1 MEIDKILLNFYVQ
14 IIADNILDFGVQM
27 SSVLLNELNVC
38 DWGMVS
44 NEQRAA

>member
-1 MEIDKILLNFYVQ
+1 
-14 IIADNILDFGVQM
+14 LDFGVQM
-27 SSVLLNELNVC
+27 SSVLLNELDVCDWVRFSMSSVLLNELNAC